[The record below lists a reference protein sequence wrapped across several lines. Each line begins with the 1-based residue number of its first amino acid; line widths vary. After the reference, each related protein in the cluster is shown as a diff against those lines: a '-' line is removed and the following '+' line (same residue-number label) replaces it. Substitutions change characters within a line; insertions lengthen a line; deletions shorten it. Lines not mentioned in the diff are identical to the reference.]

1 MMRHGFVEKDIDPS
15 SVYENVKE
23 LLSKEN
29 FKITS
34 DEVKES
40 LWDIHAKKSNTE
52 RIVTGRVRDVDVV
65 VAGSKG
71 KFEVQLHAGIWG
83 RDLAIPAIEGLAT
96 LGIAA
101 AAELHSGHEF
111 EKRLWEQIV
120 KKIDPSLKI
129 CEYDGLLFN
138 TQAELDQHIKA
149 HQQQMASQG
158 SMMGMGMLGMG
169 MMGMMGMGM
178 MGGGLWI

>member
-1 MMRHGFVEKDIDPS
+1 MMRHGFAERDIDPS
-15 SVYENVKE
+15 AVYDNVKE

-34 DEVKES
+34 DEVKDS
-40 LWDIHAKKSNTE
+40 LWEIHARKSNIE
-52 RIVTGRVRDVDVV
+52 RIVTGMVRDVDVV
-65 VAGSKG
+65 VAGRRG

-83 RDLAIPAIEGLAT
+83 RDLAVPAIEGIAT

-120 KKIDPSLKI
+120 KNIDPSLKI

-138 TQAELDQHIKA
+138 TQEELDQHFRA
-149 HQQQMASQG
+149 NHLA
-158 SMMGMGMLGMG
+158 
-169 MMGMMGMGM
+169 
-178 MGGGLWI
+178 GGPWI